1 MISKTEAIVLRIIP
15 YSDKASIAT
24 LYTREYGLVAYM
36 VYGLSSKKSSVRS
49 SCFIPLSI
57 IEITASHFPNR
68 NIQQLKE
75 AKVSH
80 SLTDIYCHPLKNA
93 LAMFIA
99 ELLFKSLKYSESET
113 HLYDFLQDAILKLDS
128 QQSSV
133 ANFHLVFMSQ
143 LSFFL
148 GFSPNTELDSASY
161 FDLLHGEFTHAK
173 PLHDHY
179 INKDLTQ
186 LFASL
191 LKLDLDDSDALKI
204 GRATRNQILDLLI
217 QYYQLHIPEFGN
229 LKSLDVLREL
239 FS

>member
-1 MISKTEAIVLRIIP
+1 MILKTEAIVLRTIP

-36 VYGLSSKKSSVRS
+36 VYGLNSKKSSVRS

-57 IEITASHFPNR
+57 IDITASHYPNR

-75 AKVSH
+75 AKVCH
-80 SLTDIYCHPLKNA
+80 SLADIHCHPLKNA

-99 ELLFKSLKYSESET
+99 ELLFKSLKYPESEAN
-113 HLYDFLQDAILKLDS
+113 LYDFLQDAILKLDG

-133 ANFHLVFMSQ
+133 ANFHLVFMTQ

-148 GFSPNTELDSASY
+148 GFSPNTDSDSASY
-161 FDLLHGEFTHAK
+161 FDLLQGEFTQVQ
-173 PLHDHY
+173 PLHDHF

-186 LFASL
+186 LFTL
-191 LKLDLDDSDALKI
+191 LLRLDFEDSDTLKI
-204 GRATRNQILDLLI
+204 GRTTRNQILDVLM